1 MKKRSWRMLP
11 SYVCLIV
18 LGAMFSVPFFWLVTT
33 SFKTNDNINCWPPQ
47 IIPSPWTTQHYVYG
61 TKGIPFGLYLANT
74 LLICALCTIGTVI
87 SSSLVAYGLSRI
99 RWKGRDVLF
108 WVVLST
114 MMLPYQVV
122 MVPLFAVFT
131 KLGWVD
137 TYLPLT
143 VPAFLGNAFF
153 IFLLRQFFMTV
164 PPALTEAAKLDGCSE
179 FQIYRI
185 VILPLA
191 KPALATVGLFTFIN
205 TWNDFLGPLI
215 YLFDESKYTLSLGLQ
230 MFLGQYGNYFGRLMA
245 VSTLVVIPIIVLF
258 FFAQKTFIQGITM
271 TGVKE

>member
-1 MKKRSWRMLP
+1 MKRRLSSTLA
-11 SYVCLIV
+11 SYVCLVV
-18 LGAMFSVPFFWLVTT
+18 LGTVFSVPFFWLITT
-33 SFKTNDNINCWPPQ
+33 SFKTNDNINRWPPQ
-47 IIPSPWTTQHYVYG
+47 IVPQPFTTEHYVLG
-61 TKGIPFGLYLANT
+61 MKGIPFELYLANT
-74 LLICALCTIGTVI
+74 LLICLLCTIGTVI
-87 SSSLVAYGLSRI
+87 SSSLIAYGLSRI
-99 RWKGRDVLF
+99 KWKGRDMLF
-108 WVVLST
+108 WLILST

-122 MVPLFAVFT
+122 MVPLFTVFT
-131 KLGWVD
+131 NLGWVD

-153 IFLLRQFFMTV
+153 VFLLRQFFMTI

-179 FQIYRI
+179 FQVYRI

-215 YLFDESKYTLSLGLQ
+215 YLFDESKYTLALGLQ
-230 MFLGQYGNYFGRLMA
+230 AFLGQYGNYFGRLMA